1 MPLDAAAYHLPLREA
16 AQLALITAASIGKVR
31 GMKAAADR
39 ERFLPLRASG
49 SSVDDGDSLI

>member
-1 MPLDAAAYHLPLREA
+1 MPLDAAVYHLSLREA
-16 AQLALITAASIGKVR
+16 AQLALMTTASIGKVR

-39 ERFLPLRASG
+39 ESSLPLRASG